1 MRMPTSD
8 LQQNKDLIGQY
19 TVEGDEIV
27 ARFKIDP
34 KEAKSGKSM
43 LLASTRGAET
53 FTHEGMDIHMNINM
67 YVTLAEYKAATK
79 PVRKKS

>member
-1 MRMPTSD
+1 MPTSD

-53 FTHEGMDIHMNINM
+53 FTHEGMKIHMNINM

>member
-1 MRMPTSD
+1 MPTSD

-34 KEAKSGKSM
+34 KEAKSSKSM

-53 FTHEGMDIHMNINM
+53 FTHVGMDIHMNINM

>member
-1 MRMPTSD
+1 MPTSD

-53 FTHEGMDIHMNINM
+53 FTHENMRIQMNINM
-67 YVTLAEYKAATK
+67 YVPLAEYEAATK
-79 PVRKKS
+79 PKRKKS

>member
-1 MRMPTSD
+1 MPTSD

-43 LLASTRGAET
+43 LLASTRGAEL
-53 FTHEGMDIHMNINM
+53 FTHKGMGIRMNINM
-67 YVTLAEYKAATK
+67 YVPVEEYKAATK
-79 PVRKKS
+79 SAKKS

>member
-1 MRMPTSD
+1 MPTSD

-34 KEAKSGKSM
+34 M